1 MREGRWTTIT
11 PSQYHYRHEREALE
25 HIRAALP
32 ETEPY
37 RAWSNFTFTA
47 DSGHV
52 REVDLFVAAPGGL
65 FLIEIK
71 SLHGWLSADG
81 AHWVQSTD
89 RNTRYLDDP
98 LPLADSKAGQLTSL
112 LRRTAGHSAKIPPI
126 RAAVLLPVPSLEVDL
141 PEHRLNGVFGPENGR
156 LPKILSNLL
165 LVAPDDQRHRITPE
179 VSRQLDGQL
188 RGAGIAKS
196 RSHLW
201 VGAWELEPRPFDTGP
216 TWEDH
221 LATHGEIESE
231 KRRVRVYLVERDADE
246 RVRADTVRAARREML
261 ALRGIGHP
269 GIVRVDTMEQH
280 ATGPALIFRH
290 DPEAVRLDHFVGEYG
305 ARLDLLTRLS
315 LIRQLAEAVSYAH
328 GRHLHHRALSA
339 RSVLVTPGMAPGGA
353 EERGR
358 LNPRLQISDWQAAT
372 RADGGGSGERMS
384 SAGHAVHHLKL
395 SAQAYLAPELNAPA
409 PDPVALDVFGLGT
422 LSYLLLTGRPPA
434 DRRTEL
440 LARLSRE
447 DGLRPSTV
455 DDSMTEFM
463 DELVQ
468 AATAPEPARRLT
480 GVAEFLEMLEAVE
493 AEATA
498 TGPVH
503 PARSGDERPGEGL
516 DPLDA
521 RPGDVVGG
529 EWRVDRRLGTG
540 STSRALLVENL
551 RTGRSEVLRVALS
564 DKKAIRLDHEAS
576 VLRDLRDGS
585 PVVNLVRPE
594 PIRVGG
600 RVCVVLE
607 HAGERTVAREI
618 RERGALPPDELETY
632 GDHLFGAMDFLERE
646 GVTHRDVRPGNIA
659 IRVRPDRARRL
670 VLFDFSLAGT
680 PVKEIGTGTPHYLDP
695 FLGTA
700 GRTVYD
706 AHAER
711 YALAVTLH
719 EMASG
724 ELPVWGDGTTEPRHT
739 EGPPTLAAEAFDPA
753 VRDGLIEFF
762 PRALHRDAGQRF
774 ETLKDM
780 RDAWIR
786 VFRRSGAMPPVSS
799 GHPGGLP
806 AEDATTVEARDA
818 AALAATRVTV
828 PAAAG
833 LSSRAVSA
841 AHRLGATTVGDLL
854 NLPSTALLG
863 LPWLGA
869 GTRRELQHR
878 VRDWRT
884 RLNRGEPITS
894 DEKAAAHEEVASAIQ
909 GGDAETALGRIG
921 LDTIAALLVPDP
933 HSNGRNA
940 GDVEATRLLLG
951 LPDADGTL
959 PEPWPQ
965 QPVVASAIGMTPGR
979 VAQMLTRQRRRW
991 SAERVIHSVR
1001 DELLELL
1008 VQSGRVMTAAE
1019 AAEVI
1024 LASRGSHRTDPRLRL
1039 ALALAAVRA
1048 AVEIDPLVEE
1058 PKEPRLLLRRHGDR
1072 LLMALE
1078 VGADDSPGTPAAP
1091 ALLDYADALGEA
1103 ADRLAAQEVIPAPAT
1118 VLRELRAVGVPGQV
1132 PSLEDG
1138 RLVRLAA
1145 AASLRAAATSRL
1157 EIYPGDLD
1165 PVRALRLTQAGAIP
1179 PGGGDGRSEGL
1190 RPERIHERARA
1201 RFPALDPLPAHPRL
1215 DILLREAGFDVRWRE
1230 GRYVRPQPP
1239 DAVPN
1244 AGSVPRSGTGSGSV
1258 PGSGTGTGTGS
1269 VPGSGTVSRLFVAKL
1284 WRLVEENFG
1293 AQRTDPRLVAEGWAA
1308 EALIDAMPP
1317 GGWPRPAGA
1326 VLTRETALRQLAARR
1341 FRLDR
1346 LGVDA
1351 EELNAATLLLWSSD
1365 VAAVE
1370 AFRGL
1375 RAAERAGL
1383 SAWLRETAGSPA
1395 EILFHLVDRGQAGDA
1410 LALGLVCGALWNP
1423 LAEKVA
1429 WRARGDVLTYLSAMG
1444 AGTSPAGTF
1453 SAGTSPVGAFS
1464 AGGSPLSAREAVV
1477 RGFASTAEG
1486 VVTRL
1491 LHEGSSASETRL
1503 AHSVLDRAEELVVR
1517 FDARPAARHSDLLR
1531 SGFEDRIDDVA
1542 SALAP
1547 ALKERSP
1554 ERLTASAE
1562 SVARL
1567 RAHTLAGAEAHR
1579 VRRAEMAQRLLQW
1592 LARRPYDPA
1601 EHVGG
1606 GVGAAVQAQIDEWG
1620 WVDRAREDIWL
1631 GEPYNSSLKDA
1642 YKWLH
1647 DLVCD
1652 RGHELNRAFASE
1664 LSAWTATGPGDLLTI
1679 DTLLPRVVA
1688 PLVADGSDLRRPLLL
1703 VVLNGMSAA
1712 AAVELAED
1720 LRRQRW
1726 EEYDPLPGAGERAR
1740 RRAAVAAIPTLTR
1753 VSRASLF
1760 AARLTTGGAA
1770 EEREAF
1776 ENHPFWD
1783 GETVRLFHEDGLRG
1797 AAGESLGDELTAA
1810 LQDASVHVGVV
1821 LNTIDDTLDKGSG
1834 RIDDVWGGTD
1844 LGVLRTLL
1852 DQARLRGRAVILTSD
1867 HGHVLERGGT
1877 LRPLPGARSARHRD
1891 AGGPVYD
1898 GEVELTGPRVA
1909 GGRLIALWDP
1919 SLHYLPGKAGYHGG
1933 VSLAEVTIPLLAFL
1947 PHGSPVPAGWRA
1959 LPDQHPEWWSLEP
1972 CSPQTGSPQTGSPQT
1987 GSPRTGHSA
1996 ARTSADPDATL
2007 VADLLATELFAAQHQ
2022 MMPRR
2027 VPKARIQAV
2036 LLALLGAGGTL
2047 PLPVV
2052 AQSAGEHA
2060 VRGPGF
2066 VATLRRI
2073 LNVDSHPVLSIT
2085 DNGRSARL
2093 DVHLLKE
2100 QFGLGTPRA
2109 PKG

>member
-112 LRRTAGHSAKIPPI
+112 LRRTAGHPAKIPPI

-141 PEHRLNGVFGPENGR
+141 PEHRLTGIFGPENGR
-156 LPKILSNLL
+156 LPKILSDLL

-179 VSRQLDGQL
+179 VSRQLDGRL
-188 RGAGIAKS
+188 RGAGMAKS

-201 VGAWELEPRPFDTGP
+201 VGAWELEPRPLDTGP

-305 ARLDLLTRLS
+305 ARLDLPTRLG

-339 RSVLVTPGMAPGGA
+339 RSVLVTPGTAPGGA

-358 LNPRLQISDWQAAT
+358 LNPLLQIGDWQAAT
-372 RADGGGSGERMS
+372 RADGGTEERTS
-384 SAGHAVHHLKL
+384 PADHAVPHLAVHHLEL
-395 SAQAYLAPELNAPA
+395 SAQAYFAPELNAPD
-409 PDPVALDVFGLGT
+409 PDPVALDVFGLGA

-447 DGLRPSTV
+447 DGLRPSTA

-468 AATAPEPARRLT
+468 AATVPEPARRLT

-498 TGPVH
+498 TRPVH
-503 PARSGDERPGEGL
+503 PARSGDERPEEGL

-564 DKKAIRLDHEAS
+564 EERTIRLDHEAS

-585 PVVNLVRPE
+585 PVVSLVRPE

-600 RVCVVLE
+600 RTCVVLE
-607 HAGERTVAREI
+607 RAGERTVAREI

-680 PVKEIGTGTPHYLDP
+680 PVREIWTGTPHYLDP

-724 ELPVWGDGTTEPRHT
+724 KLPVWGDGTTEPRHT

-774 ETLKDM
+774 ETLRDM
-780 RDAWIR
+780 RDAWIQ
-786 VFRRSGAMPPVSS
+786 VFRRSGAVPPVSA
-799 GHPGGLP
+799 GYPGGLP
-806 AEDATTVEARDA
+806 AEDATATEARDA

-841 AHRLGATTVGDLL
+841 AHRLDAATVGDLL
-854 NLPSTALLG
+854 NLPSTALLS
-863 LPWLGA
+863 LPGLGA

-909 GGDAETALGRIG
+909 GRDEETALGRIG

-1019 AAEVI
+1019 AAEAI
-1024 LASRGSHRTDPRLRL
+1024 LASRGSHRADPRLRL
-1039 ALALAAVRA
+1039 AFALAAVRA

-1078 VGADDSPGTPAAP
+1078 VGADDSPGTTPAP

-1103 ADRLAAQEVIPAPAT
+1103 ADRLAAQEVLPAPAT

-1145 AASLRAAATSRL
+1145 AASRRAAATSRL

-1165 PVRALRLTQAGAIP
+1165 PVLALRLTQAGAIP
-1179 PGGGDGRSEGL
+1179 PGGDDGRPEGL
-1190 RPERIHERARA
+1190 RPERIHERVRA
-1201 RFPALDPLPAHPRL
+1201 RFPALAPLPGHPHL
-1215 DILLREAGFDVRWRE
+1215 DLLLREAGFDVRWRE

-1239 DAVPN
+1239 DTVP
-1244 AGSVPRSGTGSGSV
+1244 GTGA
-1258 PGSGTGTGTGS
+1258 GTE
-1269 VPGSGTVSRLFVAKL
+1269 SGTVSRLFAAKL
-1284 WRLVEENFG
+1284 WRLVEEGFG
-1293 AQRTDPRLVAEGWAA
+1293 VQRTDPRLVAEGWAA

-1326 VLTRETALRQLAARR
+1326 VLTRETALRRLAARR
-1341 FRLDR
+1341 LRLDR

-1351 EELNAATLLLWSSD
+1351 EEPNAATLLLWSSD
-1365 VAAVE
+1365 AVAVE

-1375 RAAERAGL
+1375 RATERAGL
-1383 SAWLRETAGSPA
+1383 SAWLRETAGSLA
-1395 EILFHLVDRGQAGDA
+1395 EILFHLVDGGHAGDA

-1423 LAEKVA
+1423 LAEQVA
-1429 WRARGDVLTYLSAMG
+1429 WRARGDVLTYLSTM
-1444 AGTSPAGTF
+1444 
-1453 SAGTSPVGAFS
+1453 SAGTAYTDTAYTGASYADTFS
-1464 AGGSPLSAREAVV
+1464 AGGSHLSAREAGV

-1491 LHEGSSASETRL
+1491 LHEGSSARETRL

-1517 FDARPAARHSDLLR
+1517 FGARPAARHSDLLR

-1542 SALAP
+1542 SALAS

-1554 ERLTASAE
+1554 ERPTASAE

-1592 LARRPYDPA
+1592 LVRPYDPA
-1601 EHVGG
+1601 EHAGG

-1620 WVDRAREDIWL
+1620 WVDRAREDVWL

-1647 DLVCD
+1647 DLACD
-1652 RGHELNRAFASE
+1652 RGHELNRAFAAE
-1664 LSAWTATGPGDLLTI
+1664 LSAWTATGPGDLLTV

-1688 PLVADGSDLRRPLLL
+1688 PLVADGSDLRCPLLL

-1720 LRRQRW
+1720 LREQRW
-1726 EEYDPLPGAGERAR
+1726 EEYDPLPGAGEQAR
-1740 RRAAVAAIPTLTR
+1740 RRAAMAAIPTLTG

-1776 ENHPFWD
+1776 ENHPFWE
-1783 GETVRLFHEDGLRG
+1783 GRTVRLFHEDGLRG
-1797 AAGESLGDELTAA
+1797 AGESLGDELTTA

-1834 RIDDVWGGTD
+1834 RIDEVWGGAD
-1844 LGVLRTLL
+1844 LGVLRSLL
-1852 DQARLRGRAVILTSD
+1852 DHARRGGRAVILTSD

-1877 LRPLPGARSARHRD
+1877 PRPLPCARSARHRD

-1919 SLHYLPGKAGYHGG
+1919 SLHYLSGKAGYHGG

-1947 PHGSPVPAGWRA
+1947 PHGSSVPAGWRA
-1959 LPDQHPEWWSLEP
+1959 LPDQRPEWWSLEP
-1972 CSPQTGSPQTGSPQT
+1972 
-1987 GSPRTGHSA
+1987 GSPRTGPSQTGPLA

-2036 LLALLGAGGTL
+2036 LLALLRAGGTL

-2085 DNGRSARL
+2085 DSGRSARL

-2100 QFGLGTPRA
+2100 QFGLGVPRG